1 MFCSCTQIHSIKLY
15 YTNVILKLFFS
26 HKIRLSGRELSQT
39 ELVAIPPYI
48 RFDSVAL
55 VYYPVIERINQKCE
69 WIQMILQPI
78 KRAIAGAKF
87 EFGGIIAMHLDDFSD
102 HTMLLTHLQ
111 KELLPICDACRSY
124 KFKIFFYSD
133 QHSATDVI
141 ATILQFGPI
150 DVCQNVFFDLSI
162 LLSEIPLPVDAIV
175 NWLNRSGNF
184 KAINVNEQIEK
195 ERILEIQIDYYI
207 PNILAMLNGLK
218 KVN

>member
-1 MFCSCTQIHSIKLY
+1 M
-15 YTNVILKLFFS
+15 KLFFS
-26 HKIRLSGRELSQT
+26 RLIRLSGRVISQT
-39 ELVAIPPYI
+39 ELLAIPPYI
-48 RFDSVAL
+48 RFDSVAFA
-55 VYYPVIERINQKCE
+55 YYTGVEQIWQKRE
-69 WIQMILQPI
+69 WIQMILQPQPI
-78 KRAIAGAKF
+78 KRAIAGATF
-87 EFGGIIAMHLDDFSD
+87 EFRGIIAVHLDDFSD

-111 KELLPICDACRSY
+111 KELLPICEACPSY

-141 ATILQFGPI
+141 ATIIQFCPI

-175 NWLNRSGNF
+175 NWLNRSGNSN
-184 KAINVNEQIEK
+184 AINEMEK
-195 ERILEIQIDYYI
+195 ERILEIQIDDYI